1 LPLPRRAPHRGSVD
15 VDQVAVELYG
25 LAPDEFTAARNQVA
39 RIAKDHGDVRGS
51 AAIKALRKPTLAAWL
66 ANQLVR
72 TDPDGINDLT
82 ELGEQLRAAHLAADG
97 ARLRQLTERRH
108 RLVRDLVKT
117 ARDHAATLGHTVSG
131 PVAERL
137 SETLDAALVDPGAA
151 QLLRTGQ
158 LTSALR
164 HVGFGVVDETGEP
177 AKLAPIAPRIV
188 RRAPAPKT
196 PAKPSVGKPAA
207 KRRADAVDQTMQRR
221 RAVLQARAAELEAAY
236 DDAEAAR
243 AGAES
248 EVDAQQHLLS
258 DLAETIER
266 LTEELDHARR
276 RLRAAQ
282 RDTSRL
288 ERRLAIAT
296 RDATGAQRRLE
307 AGRQRLANLDS

>member
-1 LPLPRRAPHRGSVD
+1 VNL
-15 VDQVAVELYG
+15 DQVAVELYG
-25 LAPDEFTAARNQVA
+25 LAPDEFTAARNQIA
-39 RIAKDHGDVRGS
+39 KTAKDHGDAPGS
-51 AAIKALRKPTLAAWL
+51 VAITALRKPTLAAWL

-196 PAKPSVGKPAA
+196 PAKPAGKQAA
-207 KRRADAVDQTMQRR
+207 KRRADAGDQPPQRR
-221 RAVLQARAAELEAAY
+221 RAELQTRADELQAAY
-236 DDAEAAR
+236 DEADAAR

-248 EVDAQQHLLS
+248 ELDAQQHLLA
-258 DLAETIER
+258 DLAQTIER

-288 ERRLAIAT
+288 ERRVAIAT
-296 RDATGAQRRLE
+296 RDATGAQRRLQ